1 LIADHVWWKWRL
13 VDGSRGAAKVSVSGA
28 RRQFIQIE
36 VKGAIWIRHNRVT
49 GETQVQAG
57 AREMWWAGAGTEGWR
72 CWLERWL
79 RSLEIMAGIEATGP
93 MREATDARDGWKP
106 GERWRVTTLEVCADF
121 VGWAWALADL
131 RAVVGARKVGGW
143 GVWCPATVA
152 EGDTERTQTIAIGKR
167 TTAPHSVCL
176 YDKSDEMTG
185 DKSDIYIK
193 VHEQHGWRQG
203 ERIMRV
209 EHRLRGPALEY
220 SGKESGELLSVRDP
234 VAVIRELPRLWRLLC
249 HKKRLVVPSQ
259 ATRLHRCPLDPR
271 WSIVSEAAAAGE
283 CDEDWKQARIPQ
295 VHAHAERLRRAKR
308 AVVRAAT
315 HVVVLSGGRPSAGSL
330 RLACEVIS
338 NDAPGM
344 YGDILVAAYP
354 YAIQQ
359 WTELTDEM
367 RIAAERWERR
377 TARPAG
383 ADAVA
388 RIRNEIEAFEAASA
402 VRAQRQREYR
412 AARGRD
418 TFTSK
423 AERAR
428 REREELTAVESAISM
443 ITSRLHIV
451 APDVAAQ
458 VLEAAQ
464 RAYREDDGL
473 DAVTQLLEWVG
484 ERWSEAIPDLLVD
497 VDLLS
502 GPARLEM
509 CRRKFGAADKTGDG

>member
-1 LIADHVWWKWRL
+1 
-13 VDGSRGAAKVSVSGA
+13 
-28 RRQFIQIE
+28 
-36 VKGAIWIRHNRVT
+36 
-49 GETQVQAG
+49 
-57 AREMWWAGAGTEGWR
+57 
-72 CWLERWL
+72 
-79 RSLEIMAGIEATGP
+79 
-93 MREATDARDGWKP
+93 
-106 GERWRVTTLEVCADF
+106 
-121 VGWAWALADL
+121 
-131 RAVVGARKVGGW
+131 
-143 GVWCPATVA
+143 VWCPARGA
-152 EGDTERTQTIAIGKR
+152 AGDTERTQTIAIGKR

-283 CDEDWKQARIPQ
+283 CDEDWKQARIPHA
-295 VHAHAERLRRAKR
+295 HAHAERLRRAKR
-308 AVVRAAT
+308 AVLRAAT
-315 HVVVLSGGRPSAGSL
+315 HVVILSGGRPSVDAL

-344 YGDILVAAYP
+344 YTDILVAAHP

-359 WTELTDEM
+359 WTELGEEM
-367 RIAAERWERR
+367 KAAALLWDRRI
-377 TARPAG
+377 ARPAG

-388 RIRNEIEAFEAASA
+388 RIRNEIEAFEAASQ
-402 VRAQRQREYR
+402 VRAERRREYR
-412 AARGRD
+412 AARGAV
-418 TFTSK
+418 TFTSD
-423 AERAR
+423 AARVRA
-428 REREELTAVESAISM
+428 EREERDAVESAISM
-443 ITSRLHIV
+443 ISSRLHLV
-451 APDVAAQ
+451 APDVAEY
-458 VLEAAQ
+458 VLEAAK
-464 RAYREDDGL
+464 RAYQEEDGL
-473 DAVTQLLEWVG
+473 DAVTQLLWWVG

-497 VDLLS
+497 VDLLAGAAQRS
-502 GPARLEM
+502 EAI
-509 CRRKFGAADKTGDG
+509 RRKVVEGAETGEW